1 MRIISLL
8 PSATEIICQLGL
20 ESSLVGV
27 SHECDYPDGVK
38 QLPRLTSSNIHVQAD
53 TKTIHDSVE
62 SLLQTALTVYDLD
75 MDLFDK
81 LKPDWVVT
89 QDLCDVCA
97 VSLPQV
103 EEACKKFSG
112 ANTKII
118 SLHPGNLNDIWA
130 DIKRVA
136 ETLGVEQAY
145 STFKQDVDLRIKTIR
160 DRIASASVQKQNVLT
175 IEWLAPVMIG
185 GLWVPEMIEIAGGNY
200 LLASPGVRAQTV
212 NFEQL
217 QEINPNVVLIKPC
230 GFDLQK
236 TVQEFDSLKTSF
248 LSEKWNATK
257 TKSIYCVDGNTYF
270 NRPGPRIIDSLEIL
284 AACAHPDLFP
294 EFIEKYSPSIQ
305 RIN

>member
-27 SHECDYPDGVK
+27 SHECDYPESVQK
-38 QLPRLTSSNIHVQAD
+38 LPRLTRSNVHYQAD
-53 TKTIHDSVE
+53 TTTIHESVE
-62 SLLQTALTVYDLD
+62 SLLQSALTVYDLD
-75 MDLFDK
+75 MDLFAE

-103 EEACKKFSG
+103 EEACNKFSG
-112 ANTKII
+112 TDTKII
-118 SLHPGNLNDIWA
+118 SLRPGKLNDIWG
-130 DIKRVA
+130 DIKSTA
-136 ETLGVEQAY
+136 QTLGAEKEY
-145 STFKQDVDLRIKTIR
+145 SAFKQDVDLRIHTIR
-160 DRIASASVQKQNVLT
+160 DRIAPVQKLNVLT

-200 LLASPGVRAQTV
+200 LLASPGERAQTV
-212 NFEQL
+212 DFKQL
-217 QEINPNVVLIKPC
+217 QEVNPDVVLIKPC

-236 TVQEFDSLKTSF
+236 TLQEFNSLKNSF
-248 LSEKWNATK
+248 LCEEWNAVK

-270 NRPGPRIIDSLEIL
+270 NRPGPRIIDSLEVL
-284 AACAHPDLFP
+284 ATCMHPKLFP
-294 EFIEKYSPSIQ
+294 EFNKKYASSIQ
-305 RIN
+305 RVN